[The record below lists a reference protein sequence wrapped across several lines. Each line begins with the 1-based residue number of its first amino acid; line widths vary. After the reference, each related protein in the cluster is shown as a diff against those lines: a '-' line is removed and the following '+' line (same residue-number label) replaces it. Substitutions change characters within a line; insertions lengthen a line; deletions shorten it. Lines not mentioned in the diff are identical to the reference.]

1 MPMSM
6 ASTGRKKIS
15 GTGLTKQIKSYGL
28 YIMSLKIYFLR
39 HGETEYSKHGAF
51 CGAIDPELTT
61 EGSLMAQA
69 FANAYSKFVWESI
82 YVSPMKRAIATAKPI
97 CDALELPM
105 KIRDGLREIAYGNWE
120 DRRQEDV
127 KQHYGQ
133 DYIRW
138 LTEPAWNPPTNGE
151 TAVQVASRALP
162 VVAEIESSHKEGNV
176 LVVSHKAT
184 IRIILCS
191 LMGIDLGR
199 YRDRIDA
206 PAASVSI
213 IKFDVHGPMLEILG
227 DRNYMPSE
235 LRERAGT

>member
-1 MPMSM
+1 MS
-6 ASTGRKKIS
+6 
-15 GTGLTKQIKSYGL
+15 
-28 YIMSLKIYFLR
+28 
-39 HGETEYSKHGAF
+39 H
-51 CGAIDPELTT
+51 
-61 EGSLMAQA
+61 A
-69 FANAYSKFVWESI
+69 FANAYGTISWAGV
-82 YVSPMKRAIATAKPI
+82 YVSPMKRAIATAKPL
-97 CDALELPM
+97 CDALGM
-105 KIRDGLREIAYGNWE
+105 AMQIKNGLREIVYGDWE
-120 DRRQEDV
+120 NRELEYV
-127 KQHYGQ
+127 KQRYEQ

-138 LTEPAWNPPTNGE
+138 LTEPAWNPPTQGE

-162 VVAEIESSHKEGNV
+162 IVAEIQSKYTAGNV

-227 DRNYMPSE
+227 DRSYLPNA
-235 LRERAGT
+235 LRLPAGT

>member
-1 MPMSM
+1 
-6 ASTGRKKIS
+6 
-15 GTGLTKQIKSYGL
+15 
-28 YIMSLKIYFLR
+28 MSLKIYFLR
-39 HGETEYSKHGAF
+39 HGETAYSQSGAY
-51 CGAIDPELTT
+51 CGALDPELTP
-61 EGSLMAQA
+61 EGSQMAQA
-69 FANAYSKFVWESI
+69 FADSYRSI
-82 YVSPMKRAIATAKPI
+82 PWAGVYVSPMKRAIMTVRPL
-97 CDALELPM
+97 CDAVSLPM
-105 KIRDGLREIAYGNWE
+105 QTRDGLREIGYGAWE
-120 DRRQEDV
+120 GREQADV
-127 KQHYGQ
+127 KLRYEQ

-162 VVAEIESSHKEGNV
+162 VITEIESKYNSGKV

-213 IKFDVHGPMLEILG
+213 IKFDIHGPMLEVLG
-227 DRNYMPSE
+227 DRSYMPKH
-235 LRERAGT
+235 LRERSGT